1 MSEFAF
7 DTSIQDFET
16 KAIQPAETVPVV
28 VDFWA
33 PWCEPCKVLK
43 PLLEKLAEEY
53 KGRFLLAM
61 VNADENPE
69 LSQHFG
75 VRSIPSVK
83 VLFQGQ
89 LVDEFNGALPESQLR
104 EFLDRIALPAGPG
117 GNLREEAAAL
127 VIEGKLEEALAKLVD
142 ASKAKPDDQAIQL
155 DAVDVM
161 MQLGRNDEAGQLLS
175 GDYTQEADRANAL
188 RARLALAAGAADTA
202 ELQAKLAAN
211 PADHG
216 VRLDLSRA
224 YAADI
229 AGQPI
234 AAADIDH
241 LASAHP
247 EAYDRHVRIIDRDF
261 IEHHNL
267 QRQVLFDEDD
277 VASFRVCLNNT
288 ANAEQCRA
296 GDFNGDGRVDC
307 ADAQA
312 LIAAWPGPAPAPEF
326 TACRGAVAVSIP
338 ALHPTLL
345 MLLGLLLAG
354 MALRQLKATLKS

>member
-7 DTSIQDFET
+7 DVSIEDFES
-16 KAIQPAETVPVV
+16 KVLIPAETVPVV

-53 KGRFLLAM
+53 KGRFLLAK

-89 LVDEFNGALPESQLR
+89 LVDEFNGTLPEAQIR
-104 EFLDRIALPAGPG
+104 EFLDRFALPPAPG

-127 VIEGKLEEALAKLVD
+127 VAEGKLEEALAKLVQ
-142 ASKAKPDDQAIQL
+142 ASQADPQNQAIQL

-161 MQLGRNDEAGQLLS
+161 LQLGRNDEAGQLLS
-175 GDYTQEADRANAL
+175 GDYPQEADRANAL

-202 ELQAKLAAN
+202 ELEAKLAAN
-211 PADHG
+211 PADHA

-224 YAADI
+224 YAAQ
-229 AGQPI
+229 GNFR
-234 AAADIDH
+234 AAM
-241 LASAHP
+241 
-247 EAYDRHVRIIDRDF
+247 EA
-261 IEHHNL
+261 
-267 QRQVLFDEDD
+267 
-277 VASFRVCLNNT
+277 
-288 ANAEQCRA
+288 
-296 GDFNGDGRVDC
+296 
-307 ADAQA
+307 A
-312 LIAAWPGPAPAPEF
+312 LE
-326 TACRGAVAVSIP
+326 VAVRDRFFNEGAGRK
-338 ALHPTLL
+338 ALLTLFEA
-345 MLLGLLLAG
+345 LAG
-354 MALRQLKATLKS
+354 SDQYDDLIREFRRKLSAALN